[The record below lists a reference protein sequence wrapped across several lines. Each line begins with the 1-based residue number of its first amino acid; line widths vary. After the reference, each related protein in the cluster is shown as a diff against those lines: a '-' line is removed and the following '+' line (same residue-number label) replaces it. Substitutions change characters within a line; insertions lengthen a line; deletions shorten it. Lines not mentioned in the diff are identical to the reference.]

1 MQVMGI
7 SFGVDFGTSNS
18 SLSINVD
25 GKTQAIDLD
34 NLNDNKKL
42 LRSIIFYDNF
52 EKTYCFGQHAI
63 DRYIE
68 TDADGRYIQS
78 VKSYLP
84 DLGFIDTQIGGKTF
98 TIEKIISLILGRI
111 KKIGESQIG
120 CEVDDVVIGRPV
132 IFSEIEAEENIAQE
146 RLVAAAKLAGFKNIH
161 LEYEPIAAAMCYEQQ
176 ATDSEEE
183 VVLVCDFGG
192 GTSDFSVIKIGTNNT
207 QNYHDRKQD
216 ILSLGGIYIGGDSLD
231 SLLMWDEVALEFGK
245 NVQLSYPMSD
255 SLVDMPLSIMNKLR
269 RWHLIPQLNTPRMI
283 TYLKEIKGYADQP
296 QFVENLLSLI
306 EDNYG
311 YTLFKAIEKTK
322 IELSSVENSTI
333 NYKDYNLS
341 IERPIKL
348 ERYNTIIS
356 NAITQIQNCMS
367 QTVSDAGLGLND
379 IDKVILTGGTSNV
392 TLINTFLATTFG
404 PKKIIKADTFTSV
417 GQGLGICGSR
427 FV

>member
-1 MQVMGI
+1 MGI

-25 GKTQAIDLD
+25 GNTQAIDLD
-34 NLNDNKKL
+34 DFNDNKKL

-52 EKTYCFGQHAI
+52 ERTYCFGQHAI

-84 DLGFIDTQIGGKTF
+84 DLGFIDTQIGGKTL
-98 TIEKIISLILGRI
+98 TIEKIISLILERI

-176 ATDSEEE
+176 VAGTEEQ
-183 VVLVCDFGG
+183 VVLICDFGG
-192 GTSDFSVIKIGTNNT
+192 GTSDFSVIKIGTNHVG
-207 QNYHDRKQD
+207 NYHDRKQD
-216 ILSLGGIYIGGDSLD
+216 ILSLGGIYIGGDTLD

-255 SLVDMPLSIMNKLR
+255 CLVDMPLSIMSKLK

-283 TYLKEIKGYADQP
+283 KYLKEIKGYADHP
-296 QFVENLLSLI
+296 QYIENLLSLI

-322 IELSSVENSTI
+322 IELSSADNSSI
-333 NYKDYNLS
+333 NYKDYNIS
-341 IERPIKL
+341 IMRSIKL
-348 ERYNTIIS
+348 ERYNAIIAH
-356 NAITQIQNCMS
+356 AIKQIENCIS
-367 QTVSDAGLGLND
+367 QTISDAGLGLNG

-392 TLINTFLATTFG
+392 TLINTFLVSTFG
-404 PKKIIKADTFTSV
+404 PEKVVKADTFTSV